1 MYANAVEPLVILAA
15 AVALGFSARAIFLQ
29 RQSLQASLFS
39 DTIKKMDDV
48 LDQQISYEKEGRVMH
63 WYIGLLDAFEYFAFF
78 ANRRY
83 LSRAMRKYPR
93 STIIENLE
101 DASIR
106 DDVKKHFQG
115 RPVEQLSELRKYYKR
130 YAGKNSPI

>member
-1 MYANAVEPLVILAA
+1 
-15 AVALGFSARAIFLQ
+15 
-29 RQSLQASLFS
+29 
-39 DTIKKMDDV
+39 
-48 LDQQISYEKEGRVMH
+48 
-63 WYIGLLDAFEYFAFF
+63 
-78 ANRRY
+78 
-83 LSRAMRKYPR
+83 MRKYPR

>member
-1 MYANAVEPLVILAA
+1 MPLNIL
-15 AVALGFSARAIFLQ
+15 L
-29 RQSLQASLFS
+29 
-39 DTIKKMDDV
+39 
-48 LDQQISYEKEGRVMH
+48 
-63 WYIGLLDAFEYFAFF
+63 FF